1 MGEVPVAC
9 TLTDDRLAARKN
21 GLLAAIVA
29 LSMTQT
35 KLPTGCRL
43 EFPGTS
49 DTLVRIAEM
58 IDAERKCCRFL
69 RFTLT
74 VAPNFGPIA
83 LELSGPEGTR
93 EFLESLLELA

>member
-1 MGEVPVAC
+1 MEHMPIDC

-21 GLLAAIVA
+21 GLLAGLVA
-29 LSMTQT
+29 LSTTQT
-35 KLPTGCRL
+35 KLPTGYRL
-43 EFPGTS
+43 EFPATS
-49 DTLVRIAEM
+49 DTLIRIAEM

-69 RFTLT
+69 TFALT
-74 VAPNFGPIA
+74 VAPNLGPIA